1 MKAVKESSQFRKGHV
16 YFSETRQ
23 GKIRKFEVLKV
34 MASKESGKRLYVIAK
49 YDGKPE
55 QRYDIKAAYDGSEYV
70 IADQRFC
77 TVIDTVEIVDETEI
91 TDSMISEVHEFNNCG
106 QCVVTVNGKRFPASW
121 DHGKVTADTQIA
133 EAFRKYIY
141 G

>member
-1 MKAVKESSQFRKGHV
+1 MKTIREDNQFRRGHT

-23 GKIRKFEVLKV
+23 GRIRKFEVLKV
-34 MASKESGKRLYVIAK
+34 MASKETGKRLYVIAK

-55 QRYDIKAAYDGSEYV
+55 QRYDIRVTTSGVEYV

-77 TVIDTVEIVDETEI
+77 TAVDTTELVDEMKI
-91 TDSMISEVHEFNNCG
+91 TDSMISEAHVFNNCG
-106 QCVVTVNGKRFPASW
+106 QCVVTVDGKRFPASW
-121 DHGKVTADTQIA
+121 DHGKVTADAKIV
-133 EAFRKYIY
+133 EAFHKYIY